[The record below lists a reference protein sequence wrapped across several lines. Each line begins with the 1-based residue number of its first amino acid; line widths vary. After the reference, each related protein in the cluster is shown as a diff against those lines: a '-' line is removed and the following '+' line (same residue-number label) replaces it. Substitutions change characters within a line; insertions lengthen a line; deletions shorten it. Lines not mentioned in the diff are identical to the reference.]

1 MIFDD
6 IATCVPRCSQ
16 MFPRCSQAI
25 PGLSPGHDLQTVPR
39 LDRRRLPQ
47 LREPRPSLSALAASP
62 LRGVGPTAALRLR
75 RGLPLC
81 RGLRVLGPSADR
93 QQGQKEM
100 VEVPGSCDFVF

>member
-6 IATCVPRCSQ
+6 SATC
-16 MFPRCSQAI
+16 FPRCSQAI

-47 LREPRPSLSALAASP
+47 LHERPSLSALAASP

-93 QQGQKEM
+93 KQGQKEM
-100 VEVPGSCDFVF
+100 VEVPGPGSCDFVF